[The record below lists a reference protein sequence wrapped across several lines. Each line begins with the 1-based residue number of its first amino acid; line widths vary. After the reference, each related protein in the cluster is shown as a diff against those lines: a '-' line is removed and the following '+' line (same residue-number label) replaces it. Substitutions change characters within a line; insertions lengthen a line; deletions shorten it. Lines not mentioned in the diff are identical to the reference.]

1 MFQRVLVSR
10 NSIEKD
16 HLEGAFNKI
25 YSQSVPVVQ
34 KLKAVKGDVVSY
46 GLEEISAM
54 HVKLEEMSEKTY
66 QVSDLHW
73 HINFNKHDIKSLYD
87 SSYKTYHKIRFW
99 VIFMRSYLCHVLDK

>member
-25 YSQSVPVVQ
+25 YNQSVPVVQ
-34 KLKAVKGDVVSY
+34 KLKGDVVSY
-46 GLEEISAM
+46 GLEEISAL

-66 QVSDLHW
+66 QVSDLH
-73 HINFNKHDIKSLYD
+73 
-87 SSYKTYHKIRFW
+87 
-99 VIFMRSYLCHVLDK
+99 